1 MCGISGY
8 IGRKSAA
15 PIVLEGLS
23 KRLTQRY
30 GDGWSY
36 SNTQNLTLSWSHY
49 QVLMR
54 IKNAD
59 ERRFYEIEAK

>member
-1 MCGISGY
+1 MYC
-8 IGRKSAA
+8 
-15 PIVLEGLS
+15 E
-23 KRLTQRY
+23 Y

-36 SNTQNLTLSWSHY
+36 SNTQNFTLSWSHY